1 MQPPLPLWER
11 ADRLL
16 AAATAGVVP
25 LMAGRA
31 SFASPAPLF
40 LPLKYNLLHAIV
52 SDLIELQDWLV
63 APNFQ

>member
-1 MQPPLPLWER
+1 
-11 ADRLL
+11 L